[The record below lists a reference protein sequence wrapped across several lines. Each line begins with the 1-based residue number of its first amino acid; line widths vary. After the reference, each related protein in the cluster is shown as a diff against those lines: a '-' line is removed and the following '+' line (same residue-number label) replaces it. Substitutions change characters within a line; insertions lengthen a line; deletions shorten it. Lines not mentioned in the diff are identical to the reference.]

1 VRTLICTCL
10 LASVALAQASTPNPT
25 SEKSAPAASSQ
36 NPAQPQHSNANSD
49 SNAKAE
55 KDAMPA
61 VVTLPTD
68 TKVLLVL
75 KNRVSSRNARA
86 GDAVYLEST
95 FPVTQN
101 GRVVIPAG
109 TFVQGTI
116 DQVRR
121 SGRVKGRA
129 EILMHFTTL
138 IYANGYT
145 LTLPGALDSADS
157 QDNQR
162 VKDKEGTVQADST
175 KGRDAATIATAAGG
189 GTLTGGLTH
198 GLAGAGIGAGIGAAV
213 GVLTTMLTRGDEVI
227 LDSGSTISMVFQ
239 RPVDFEMDKID
250 PTNRYVQTYGP
261 NRYRQLQVPGN
272 TRTPTTGPTTF
283 PGQPGVN
290 R

>member
-1 VRTLICTCL
+1 MRTLICSL
-10 LASVALAQASTPNPT
+10 LFAGVALAQTATQEKPT
-25 SEKSAPAASSQ
+25 QAPAASQQSSSE
-36 NPAQPQHSNANSD
+36 P
-49 SNAKAE
+49 NAKSE
-55 KDAMPA
+55 KEALPPA

-75 KNRVSSRNARA
+75 KNRVSSRNARV

-95 FPVTQN
+95 FPVTHQ

-109 TFVQGTI
+109 TFVQGVI
-116 DQVRR
+116 DNVKR

-145 LTLPGALDSADS
+145 LTLPGALDSSDS

-162 VKDKEGTVQADST
+162 VKDKEGTVQADGT
-175 KGRDAATIATAAGG
+175 KGKDAATIATAAGG
-189 GTLTGGLTH
+189 GALAGGLSGY
-198 GLAGAGIGAGIGAAV
+198 GLKGAGVGAGVGAAV
-213 GVLTTMLTRGDEVI
+213 GILTTMLTRGDEVI
-227 LDSGSTISMVFQ
+227 LESGSTISMVFQ

-261 NRYRQLQVPGN
+261 NRYRTLQVPGN
-272 TRTPTTGPTTF
+272 QKVTPTIGPTTF